1 MRCTAPSEVFGLV
14 TGYPVDF
21 IFIPGMGRFP
31 VTFVGGQPPL
41 ALIAQS
47 SLAAGAAGSDR
58 LMAYETVRIFAA
70 AAVAPYLGEAAG
82 QLRLVVMTGEQ
93 HGSGRTAFGV
103 VFRGCWL
110 TTLSDSVLSAIR
122 SAAIQPDTV
131 AYDCVPDGSL
141 TAADYLFLQEMSSDW
156 L

>member
-1 MRCTAPSEVFGLV
+1 MCRTAPSEAFGLV

-21 IFIPGMGRFP
+21 IFIPGMGRLP

-47 SLAAGAAGSDR
+47 SLASGAAGSDR

-93 HGSGRTAFGV
+93 QGAGRTAFGV

-110 TTLSDSVLSAIR
+110 TTLSDAVLSAIR

-131 AYDCVPDGSL
+131 AYDRAPGGSL
-141 TAADYLFLQEMSSDW
+141 TAADYLFLPEM
-156 L
+156 